1 MKNIL
6 ILGAGFVSRPGVKY
20 LLDSSNLRITVADIF
35 PERAEALI
43 AGYENGKALT
53 LDINNTEK
61 LNAMISDNDI
71 VVSLL
76 PWTLHLKVADL
87 CIKNNKHMVTT
98 SYVSDGMKALDPVV
112 GEKGLLFMNET
123 GVDPGI
129 DHMSAKKIIDEVEQE
144 GGKILEFYSY
154 TGGLPAP
161 EDNDNPFG
169 YKFSWSP
176 KGVLLASR
184 NAAKFLEN
192 GKVID
197 IPGEELFLNFKEES
211 VEELGVF
218 EVYPNR
224 DSLIYKEIYGLDDAS
239 TLMRGTYRYPGW
251 CRTLKLMIDMGL
263 LSDTPV
269 KGISQVPF
277 NEAISKLLKIESKN
291 DLRKEI
297 SEKYKI
303 PLDSEELKR
312 LDWLGLFG
320 EELTSDKDNF
330 VDILSDLLKKKLFYK
345 DGEKDMILM
354 KHTFVILNKDGSK
367 DMITSTLIDYGIPG
381 GDSSMSRTVS
391 LPLAIS
397 VKMMAEGK
405 FNLTGVQIPVVKE
418 LYLPIL
424 AELEN
429 LGIKMVEK
437 RISL

>member
-20 LLDSSNLRITVADIF
+20 LLDSSNLNVSVADIF
-35 PERAEALI
+35 PERAEELVE
-43 AGYENGKALT
+43 GYENGKALA

-61 LNAMISDNDI
+61 LNAMISANDI
-71 VVSLL
+71 IVSLL

-87 CIKNNKHMVTT
+87 CIKNNKHMATT

-112 GEKGLLFMNET
+112 REKGLLFINEI

-129 DHMSAKKIIDEVEQE
+129 DHMSAKKIIDEVERE

-176 KGVLLASR
+176 RGVLLASR
-184 NAAKFLEN
+184 NSAKFLEN
-192 GKVID
+192 GKVVD

-211 VEELGVF
+211 VERLGDF

-224 DSLIYKEIYGLDDAS
+224 DSIIYKEIYGLDDAT
-239 TLMRGTYRYPGW
+239 TLIRGTYRYPGW
-251 CRTLKLMIDMGL
+251 CRTLKLMIDIGL
-263 LSDTPV
+263 LSDTPT
-269 KGISQVPF
+269 KGISRVPYS
-277 NEAISKLLKIESKN
+277 EVMSKLLKIDNKY
-291 DLRKEI
+291 DIKKEI
-297 SEKYKI
+297 SEQFKI
-303 PLDSEELKR
+303 PPDSEELKR

-330 VDILSDLLKKKLFYK
+330 LDILSDLLKKKLFYK

-354 KHTFVILNKDGSK
+354 KHTFIILNKDGSK
-367 DMITSTLIDYGIPG
+367 ERITSTLIDYGIPG

-405 FNLTGVQIPVVKE
+405 FNLTGVQIPVVRE

-424 AELEN
+424 KELEN
-429 LGIKMVEK
+429 LGIKLVEK

>member
-6 ILGAGFVSRPGVKY
+6 ILGAGFVSKPGVKY
-20 LLDSSNLRITVADIF
+20 LLDSSNLNVTVADLF
-35 PERAEALI
+35 VERAEELI
-43 AGYENGKALT
+43 EGHGNGKALA

-61 LNAMISDNDI
+61 LNSMISDNDI
-71 VVSLL
+71 IVSLL

-87 CIKNNKHMVTT
+87 CIKNNKHMATT
-98 SYVSDGMKALDPVV
+98 SYVSDGMMALDPIAK
-112 GEKGLLFMNET
+112 EKGLLFINET

-176 KGVLLASR
+176 RGVLLASR
-184 NAAKFLEN
+184 NAAKFLES
-192 GKVID
+192 GKVVD
-197 IPGEELFLNFKEES
+197 IPGDELFLNFKEES
-211 VEELGVF
+211 VEGLGDF

-224 DSLIYKEIYGLDDAS
+224 NSIIYKEIYGLDDAM
-239 TLMRGTYRYPGW
+239 TLIRGTYRYPGW

-263 LSDTPV
+263 LSDIPT
-269 KGISQVPF
+269 KGISQVPYS
-277 NEAISKLLKIESKN
+277 EAMSKLAGISGKDDLKM
-291 DLRKEI
+291 EI

-312 LDWLGLFG
+312 LEWLGLFG
-320 EELTSDKDNF
+320 GELTSEHDNF
-330 VDILSDLLKKKLFYK
+330 LDILSDILKRKLYYK
-345 DGEKDMILM
+345 DNEKDMIVM
-354 KHTFVILNKDGSK
+354 KHTFTILNRDGSK
-367 DMITSTLIDYGIPG
+367 DVITSTLIDYGIPG

-405 FNLTGVQIPVVKE
+405 FDLTGVQIPVVSE

>member
-1 MKNIL
+1 MNNIL

-20 LLDSSNLRITVADIF
+20 LLESSNLNISVADIF
-35 PERAEALI
+35 PERAEELVE
-43 AGYENGKALT
+43 GYKNGKALA

-61 LNAMISDNDI
+61 LNSMIKENDI
-71 VVSLL
+71 IVSLL

-87 CIKNNKHMVTT
+87 CIKNNKHMATT

-112 GEKGLLFMNET
+112 REKGLLFINET

-144 GGKILEFYSY
+144 GGKVLEFYSY

-161 EDNDNPFG
+161 DDNDNPFG

-184 NAAKFLEN
+184 NSAKFLEN
-192 GKVID
+192 GEVVN

-211 VEELGVF
+211 VEGLGNF

-224 DSLIYKEIYGLDDAS
+224 DSIIYKEIYGLDDAV
-239 TLMRGTYRYPGW
+239 TLIRGTYRYPGW

-263 LSDTPV
+263 FSDSPT
-269 KGISQVPF
+269 KGISRVPYS
-277 NEAISKLLKIESKN
+277 EAMSKLDGIAGKGDLKM
-291 DLRKEI
+291 EI
-297 SEKYKI
+297 SGKYNI
-303 PLDSEELKR
+303 SLDSEELKR
-312 LDWLGLFG
+312 LEWLGLFG
-320 EELTSDKDNF
+320 EELTSEHDNF
-330 VDILSDLLKKKLFYK
+330 LDILSDLLKKKLFYK

-354 KHTFVILNKDGSK
+354 KHTFIILNKDGSK

-405 FNLTGVQIPVVKE
+405 FNLTGVQIPVVRE
-418 LYLPIL
+418 LYLPLL

-429 LGIKMVEK
+429 LGIKLVEK

>member
-6 ILGAGFVSRPGVKY
+6 ILGAGLVSRPGVNY
-20 LLDSSNLRITVADIF
+20 LLENGNLNITVADVL
-35 PERAEALI
+35 PERAEELTR
-43 AGYENGKALT
+43 GYENGNALA

-61 LNAMISDNDI
+61 LDAVIKGNDI

-76 PWTLHLKVADL
+76 PWTLHMKVADL
-87 CIKNNKHMVTT
+87 CVKNNKHMATT
-98 SYVSDGMKALDPVV
+98 SYVSDGMRDLDPVV
-112 GEKGLLFMNET
+112 REKGLLFINET

-129 DHMSAKKIIDEVEQE
+129 DHMSAKKIIDEVEDE
-144 GGKILEFYSY
+144 GGKIIEFYSY

-176 KGVLLASR
+176 RGVLLASQ
-184 NAAKFLEN
+184 NSAKFLEN
-192 GKVID
+192 GKIVD

-211 VEELGVF
+211 VDGLGDF
-218 EVYPNR
+218 EMYPNR
-224 DSLIYKEIYGLDDAS
+224 DSVMYKDIYGLDDIR
-239 TLMRGTYRYPGW
+239 TLIRGTYRYPGW

-263 LSDTPV
+263 LSDTPT
-269 KGISQVPF
+269 KGISGVPYS
-277 NEAISKLLKIESKN
+277 EAMSKLEGIGGKGDIKMAISK
-291 DLRKEI
+291 
-297 SEKYKI
+297 KYKI
-303 PLDSEELKR
+303 PPDSEELKR

-320 EELTSDKDNF
+320 EELTPEQNNYL
-330 VDILSDLLKKKLFYK
+330 DILSDLLKKKLYYK

-354 KHTFVILNKDGSK
+354 KHTFTVLNKDGSK
-367 DMITSTLIDYGIPG
+367 ERITSTLIDYGIPG

-405 FNLTGVQIPVVKE
+405 FDLTGVQIPVVRE

-424 AELEN
+424 AELES

-437 RISL
+437 RTSL

>member
-20 LLDSSNLRITVADIF
+20 LLDSSNLNISVADIF
-35 PERAEALI
+35 PERAEELVE
-43 AGYENGKALT
+43 GYKNGKALT

-61 LNAMISDNDI
+61 LNSMIKENDI
-71 VVSLL
+71 IVSLL

-87 CIKNNKHMVTT
+87 CIKNNKHMATT

-112 GEKGLLFMNET
+112 REKGLLFINET

-144 GGKILEFYSY
+144 GGKVLEFYSY

-161 EDNDNPFG
+161 DDNDNPFG

-176 KGVLLASR
+176 RGVLLASR
-184 NAAKFLEN
+184 NSAKFLEN
-192 GKVID
+192 GKTVD
-197 IPGEELFLNFKEES
+197 IPGEDLFLNFKEER
-211 VEELGVF
+211 VDGLGDF

-224 DSLIYKEIYGLDDAS
+224 DSTIYKEIYGLDDAM
-239 TLMRGTYRYPGW
+239 TLIRGTYRYPGW

-269 KGISQVPF
+269 KGVSQVPYR
-277 NEAISKLLKIESKN
+277 EAISKLLEIENK
-291 DLRKEI
+291 DDIKKEI
-297 SEKYKI
+297 SEKFEI
-303 PLDSEELKR
+303 PPDSEELKR

-320 EELTSDKDNF
+320 EELTSDHDNF
-330 VDILSDLLKKKLFYK
+330 LDILSDLLKKKLFYK

-354 KHTFVILNKDGSK
+354 KHTFTILNKDGSK

-405 FNLTGVQIPVVKE
+405 FDLTGVQIPVIKE
-418 LYLPIL
+418 LYMPIL
-424 AELEN
+424 TELEN
-429 LGIKMVEK
+429 LGIKLVEK